1 MRVLLATDWNRGR
14 GGAEAQALLLRDAL
28 AAAGDE
34 VQLLTS
40 AAGTAGDGRAEHVA
54 WSSEHVAARA
64 VLQIVNPFAV
74 AAARRARRALDPEV
88 AYVGMFAHHLSPA
101 LLHALGDVP
110 VVLAVSDYKCIC
122 PIGSKLLPDGTL
134 CRQRAGTICLTA
146 GCVGGLHWLRDRP
159 RYALLR
165 SAVARARR
173 VLACSTW
180 VASALAA
187 DGIAAET
194 VMLPV
199 PAPAPGYL
207 RAPGTTPELLYCGRL
222 DREKG
227 LPLLLRAFARVHA
240 GAPAARL
247 AVVGS
252 GPLRS
257 ELEHLAASLGIAAS
271 VRFTGWLEPDAIEQ
285 ELSRAWALVAP
296 SLWAEPLGLVAP
308 EAIVRGVPVIASAD
322 GGFAETV
329 VDGASGLLFP
339 NGDEDSLV
347 RCLAAV
353 VRREAFPD
361 HAVAP
366 DLVAAARAR
375 HDVGRYVARMRS
387 IFAEVLRRREPRG

>member
-1 MRVLLATDWNRGR
+1 VRILLATDWNHGR

-40 AAGTAGDGRAEHVA
+40 SAGTAGDGRAEHVA

-64 VLQIVNPFAV
+64 LLQIVNPFAV
-74 AAARRARRALDPEV
+74 AAVRRARRALDPEV
-88 AYVGMFAHHLSPA
+88 AFVNMFAHHLSPA

-110 VVLAVSDYKCIC
+110 VVLAVSDYKCVC
-122 PIGSKLLPDGTL
+122 PIGSKLLPDETI
-134 CRQRAGTICLTA
+134 CRQRAGRVCLTA
-146 GCVGGLHWLRDRP
+146 GCVGTLHWLRDRP

-165 SAVARARR
+165 DAVARARR
-173 VLACSTW
+173 VIACSAW
-180 VASALAA
+180 VTASLAA
-187 DGIAAET
+187 DGIDAET
-194 VMLPV
+194 VLLPV
-199 PAPAPGYL
+199 DPPGASYV
-207 RAPGTTPELLYCGRL
+207 RAPSATPELLYCGRL

-227 LPLLLRAFARVHA
+227 LALLLRAFARVHA
-240 GAPAARL
+240 AHPAARL
-247 AVVGS
+247 CIAGS
-252 GPLRS
+252 GPLRA
-257 ELEHLAASLGIAAS
+257 ELEHLAATLDLAAH
-271 VRFTGWLEPDAIEQ
+271 VRFTGWLAPDAIER

-339 NGDEDSLV
+339 NGDENALA

-353 VRREAFPD
+353 VRGEAFAD
-361 HAVAP
+361 HVVP
-366 DLVAAARAR
+366 PELVVAARER
-375 HDVGRYVARMRS
+375 HDVGRYVARLRS
-387 IFAEVLRRREPRG
+387 MFTEVRRRR